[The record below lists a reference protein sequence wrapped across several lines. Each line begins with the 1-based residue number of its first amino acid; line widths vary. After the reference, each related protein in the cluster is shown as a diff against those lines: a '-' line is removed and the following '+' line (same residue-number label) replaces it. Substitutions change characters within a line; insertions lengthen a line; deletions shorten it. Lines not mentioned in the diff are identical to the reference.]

1 MSRPRINGTLTTGLL
16 TTWAVKLMRR
26 NARYTKST
34 FDDLPTAVFWLRMAI
49 AVLCG
54 VVSGLAPLTGWS
66 GFVVFGAAALGAV
79 MLLLGPTWLD
89 VDYDEWGF
97 QELAGEGLMPSFG
110 IFLVRYKWDCGKLA
124 PVQHTPSPSLAAR
137 VDNTVHGFL
146 LIASAARAWHARAAS
161 APPAKIHGRRRPC
174 RELAQG
180 CCECAEPVLVVCH
193 ACRLNN
199 CVSKATLGT
208 KTTTLGRRK
217 VLAQA
222 AAKRCRR

>member
-1 MSRPRINGTLTTGLL
+1 MSQLRINGALTTGLPV
-16 TTWAVKLMRR
+16 TAWAAKLVRR

-34 FDDLPTAVFWLRMAI
+34 FEDLPSAVFWLRMAI

-110 IFLVRYKWDCGKLA
+110 IFLVRYRREGRKVSSNHRATRPFAFPHSSCG
-124 PVQHTPSPSLAAR
+124 QHCSRLSTRSVTGLSLAFVRRLGPACQSTR
-137 VDNTVHGFL
+137 PAALVSRACPRL
-146 LIASAARAWHARAAS
+146 L
-161 APPAKIHGRRRPC
+161 
-174 RELAQG
+174 
-180 CCECAEPVLVVCH
+180 
-193 ACRLNN
+193 
-199 CVSKATLGT
+199 
-208 KTTTLGRRK
+208 
-217 VLAQA
+217 
-222 AAKRCRR
+222 

>member
-1 MSRPRINGTLTTGLL
+1 MSQLRISGALTTGLPI
-16 TTWAVKLMRR
+16 TTWAAKLMLR

-34 FDDLPTAVFWLRMAI
+34 FADLPTAVFWLRMAI

-110 IFLVRYKWDCGKLA
+110 IFLVRYRREGRTIGSMHGA
-124 PVQHTPSPSLAAR
+124 TRPSLAAR
-137 VDNTVHGFL
+137 VDSIVHGFL
-146 LIASAARAWHARAAS
+146 LVASAARAWHARAAS
-161 APPAKIHGRRRPC
+161 APPAKVHGRRRPC
-174 RELAQG
+174 REFAQG
-180 CCECAEPVLVVCH
+180 CC
-193 ACRLNN
+193 
-199 CVSKATLGT
+199 
-208 KTTTLGRRK
+208 
-217 VLAQA
+217 
-222 AAKRCRR
+222 